1 MTHPKPDL
9 EKLEVREDLLKSF
22 IMSSLEE
29 EGTSVPVMA
38 PTTGDIITWVKKFNE
53 KGERVLYYKEGEAI
67 CLLKAERVDEHISS
81 EFKLKR
87 SRNMFLHAPDE
98 GILIILVE
106 EGKVFEGMTIAV
118 ILPRS
123 HFTKPTPPTE

>member
-1 MTHPKPDL
+1 MTHQKPDL
-9 EKLEVREDLLKSF
+9 KKLEVGEDLLKSY
-22 IMSSLEE
+22 IMSSSEE
-29 EGTSVPVMA
+29 EGTSVPVEA

-53 KGERVLYYKEGEAI
+53 KGERVLYYEKGEAI
-67 CLLKAERVDEHISS
+67 CFFKAERVDEHISGES
-81 EFKLKR
+81 KLKR
-87 SRNMFLHAPDE
+87 SRSMFLHAPDE
-98 GILIILVE
+98 GVLIILVE